1 MPIGFAGGHGT
12 AAALAQAF
20 ADVGYPEGKDVALGT
35 ATIGLL
41 SSVTVGILLVNV
53 ASRKKWVQYSRMQ
66 TGTDIRDRQGLT
78 NPDSR
83 PVAGLQTVSGDSIDS
98 MAWHL
103 VIVGIAILFGYAVK
117 VILIQCDKKMGESFP
132 LFPLAMLAGLCMQLA
147 LQRFDTSKKLVDHN
161 TMSRISGTSLDF
173 LIVGAIASV
182 DVYSLGHEWE
192 AFLVICVSG
201 ILWEVVCVLFVSP
214 IMHPTHW
221 FEGGICCY
229 GQDTGVIAAGLM
241 LLKMVDPESKTP
253 IPAAFGYKQ
262 PLHSAIMGGGIV
274 TALFINVQNS
284 LSGGGAKPKVGL
296 WGSAGGEL
304 SSFLGKSSTRLPHL
318 CACHSAGCL
327 LPRTN
332 VPLKQYNSA
341 PSSTDET
348 PFPRP
353 STTKVCL
360 AACIIILVIWFFTLR
375 PGFQAIRKA
384 DKERRGVDADDDADS
399 ELLLPRGISGDN
411 GDVDGD
417 ETSAAYDAIPA
428 EQDQLTSIQ
437 AEMGGIRP

>member
-1 MPIGFAGGHGT
+1 MNVLTFLFRLNPYFAQTLPIGFAGGHGT

-53 ASRKKWVQYSRMQ
+53 ASRKKWVEFSRMQ
-66 TGTDIRDRQGLT
+66 TGTNIRDRQGLT

-103 VIVGIAILFGYAVK
+103 VIVGIAILIGYVVK
-117 VILIQCDKKMGESFP
+117 VILIQCNEKMGESFP
-132 LFPLAMLAGLCMQLA
+132 LFPLAMLAGLCMQLV
-147 LQRFDTSKKLVDHN
+147 LQRFDTNKRLVDHN

-192 AFLVICVSG
+192 AFLVICISG
-201 ILWEVVCVLFVSP
+201 ILWEVVCVLWISP

-284 LSGGGAKPKVGL
+284 ISGGGAHPKVGL
-296 WGSAGGEL
+296 WGSAG
-304 SSFLGKSSTRLPHL
+304 
-318 CACHSAGCL
+318 
-327 LPRTN
+327 
-332 VPLKQYNSA
+332 
-341 PSSTDET
+341 
-348 PFPRP
+348 
-353 STTKVCL
+353 VCFG
-360 AACIIILVIWFFTLR
+360 ACIIIVVIWFFTLR
-375 PGFQAIRKA
+375 PGFAAIRKA
-384 DKERRGVDADDDADS
+384 DKEQRGTRADGDADA
-399 ELLLPRGISGDN
+399 ELLLPGSGSGGYD
-411 GDVDGD
+411 D
-417 ETSAAYDAIPA
+417 EDEQDEASAAYNDVPA
-428 EQDQLTSIQ
+428 EQDLASTQ
-437 AEMGGIRP
+437 AEMGGTNP